1 MVISLSF
8 QNVNFQSALVD
19 IAILVLLLPCRVMI
33 APKYL
38 VLVLQYKNHD
48 VQLLSTSLI
57 TSTNRT
63 TYKYVS
69 KHVYPAPTYKGV
81 FSCRKVVKSS
91 TCEMTN
97 QNCLVCFTSTINT
110 IELLMCDF
118 GRIKLQHVSFHI
130 ALPHKFLQAYGTND
144 SVNASVNCNVIVKN
158 YIICFKSI
166 IKITKLLMCDF
177 GRMELQHVSF
187 HIALP
192 HKFLHAYGTN
202 VNASVNCNVA
212 VKNYIICI
220 KSTTNIMN

>member
-8 QNVNFQSALVD
+8 QIVNFESALVD

-48 VQLLSTSLI
+48 VQLLSTSLS
-57 TSTNRT
+57 TSTART

-69 KHVYPAPTYKGV
+69 KHVYPALTYKGV

-91 TCEMTN
+91 TCGMTN

-118 GRIKLQHVSFHI
+118 GRIKLQHVEGFVPSY
-130 ALPHKFLQAYGTND
+130 K
-144 SVNASVNCNVIVKN
+144 
-158 YIICFKSI
+158 YI
-166 IKITKLLMCDF
+166 
-177 GRMELQHVSF
+177 H
-187 HIALP
+187 
-192 HKFLHAYGTN
+192 
-202 VNASVNCNVA
+202 
-212 VKNYIICI
+212 
-220 KSTTNIMN
+220 